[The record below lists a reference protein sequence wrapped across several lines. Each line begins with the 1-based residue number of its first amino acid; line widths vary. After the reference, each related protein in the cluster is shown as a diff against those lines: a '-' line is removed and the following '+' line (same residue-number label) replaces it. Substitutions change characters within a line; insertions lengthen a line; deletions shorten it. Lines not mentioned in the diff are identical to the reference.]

1 MSSPTLTDKVS
12 KLIYQD
18 ILNGELQ
25 PGQKLV
31 VADLKQRYNVGASP
45 IREAL
50 VQLSWTKYVSLEPQK
65 GCWVAPV
72 SVTELTDLYES
83 LRFVA
88 SILLQQAIEAGDESW
103 ELDVLTSFHK
113 LSRVKLAKGEF
124 DWAEWEERQHQFH
137 ISLLEGSSSKNM
149 FSFFTDLIN
158 QVKRYRYYAL
168 VHGLDDNAFN
178 LDEYEM
184 IMKLVLAK
192 DAELATEKFD
202 NHLHRTMERIQL
214 VIENAA

>member
-12 KLIYQD
+12 KMIHQD
-18 ILNGELQ
+18 ILNGELK

-31 VADLKQRYNVGASP
+31 VADLKQKYNVGASP

-72 SVTELTDLYES
+72 SITELTDLYES

-88 SILLQQAIEAGDESW
+88 SVLIKQAIEAGDESW

-113 LSRVKLAKGEF
+113 LSRIKLSKEDF
-124 DWAEWEERQHQFH
+124 DWSEWEERQHQFH
-137 ISLLEGSSSKNM
+137 ISLLEGAISKNM
-149 FSFFTDLIN
+149 LNFFNDLIN
-158 QVKRYRYYAL
+158 QVKRYRYYA
-168 VHGLDDNAFN
+168 VVNGLDSSAYN

-192 DAELATEKFD
+192 DADKAAEKFD
-202 NHLHRTMERIQL
+202 LHLHRTMEQIQE
-214 VIENAA
+214 VIEAAA